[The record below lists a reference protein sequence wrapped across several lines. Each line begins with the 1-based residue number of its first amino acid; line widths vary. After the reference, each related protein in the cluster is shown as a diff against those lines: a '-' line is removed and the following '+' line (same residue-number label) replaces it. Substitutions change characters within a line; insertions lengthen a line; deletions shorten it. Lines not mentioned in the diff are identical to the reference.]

1 MSKEVVVF
9 IGSVLITAGV
19 AGGVLWW
26 LSRQGGG
33 GTAGISRGET
43 LILTTDRNPDKE
55 RAAAAMAR
63 GQYSQALTDWE
74 ASLQKNPNDPE
85 AVIFANNAR
94 LAGAVVPTLAVVV
107 PATTGTTAARELLR
121 GVAQAQ
127 RELNANSR
135 LPFRVAIANDENQP
149 GLAKAVAQ
157 RLVQDATV
165 LGVIGHF
172 GSEASL
178 AAAPIYNP
186 AQLPMISATS
196 TSTQLSTAGAA
207 IFRTVPSDRF
217 TAEALVQYSLN
228 TLKRRRALVLFHAQ
242 STYSQSLKTEFAT
255 ALAASGGQVVGEIH
269 LAAPDYRGS
278 TVPAQA
284 QRLGA
289 DFLALLPNTATLE
302 PALAAAIANAQG
314 PRLPMVGGDSVYNPK
329 TLEMGGAAVRDLVV
343 AVPWHIEAD
352 PTARFVATSRQQW
365 RGDVN
370 WRTAMAYD
378 AVKAWHTALGLT
390 LPPTR
395 AGLVAALRTPGFQA
409 VGATGVVRFLP
420 SGDRNRPMQL
430 VRVVPGHRSG
440 FGFDFVPVP

>member
-1 MSKEVVVF
+1 MSKEVAVLV
-9 IGSVLITAGV
+9 GSVLITAGV
-19 AGGVLWW
+19 VGGGFWW
-26 LSRQGGG
+26 LSQQGGG
-33 GTAGISRGET
+33 GTAAISRGET
-43 LILTTDRNPDKE
+43 LILTTDRNPNKE
-55 RAAAAMAR
+55 RAAAAMAQ
-63 GQYSQALTDWE
+63 GQYPQAIADWE
-74 ASLQKNPNDPE
+74 VSLQQNPNDPE

-107 PATTGTTAARELLR
+107 PATTGTTSARELLR

-127 RELNANSR
+127 RELNTHSR
-135 LPFRVAIANDENQP
+135 LPFRVAIANDENKP
-149 GLAKAVAQ
+149 DLAKAVAQ

-178 AAAPIYNP
+178 AAAPIYNQ

-207 IFRTVPSDRF
+207 VFRTVPSDRF
-217 TAEALVQYSLN
+217 TAEALARYALN
-228 TLKRRRALVLFHAQ
+228 TLKRRRALVLFNAN
-242 STYSQSLKTEFAT
+242 STYSQSLKTEFTT
-255 ALAASGGQVVGEIH
+255 ALAASGGQVLGEID
-269 LAAPDYRGS
+269 LAAPNYQGVA
-278 TVPAQA
+278 VPEQA

-289 DFLALLPNTATLE
+289 EFLALLPNTATLE
-302 PALAAAIANAQG
+302 PALTAAIANAQG

-329 TLEMGGAAVRDLVV
+329 TLEMGGAAVRDLAV
-343 AVPWHIEAD
+343 AVPWHIDAD
-352 PTARFVATSRQQW
+352 PGARFVATSRQQW

-378 AVKAWHTALGLT
+378 AVQAWHTALGLT

-395 AGLVAALRTPGFQA
+395 AGLIATLRTPGFQA
-409 VGATGVVRFLP
+409 VGATGLVRFLP

-430 VRVVPGHRSG
+430 VRVVPGKRSG
-440 FGFDFVPVP
+440 FGLDFVPVP